1 MKKSTYIL
9 LKYLSILIYL
19 TVLIPSNLLGKDN
32 IRLKC
37 KTKTFQTEIPTIFIL
52 ETIDKK
58 LKSFKYEKGKPMEIT
73 HQNIKNNIIYFEL
86 KAYEGVRF
94 DLDLNS
100 NSFDS
105 DIHLKGLCNAM

>member
-1 MKKSTYIL
+1 MKSSKNIL
-9 LKYLSILIYL
+9 SKYLSILICL
-19 TVLIPSNLLGKDN
+19 TVLIPSSLLGNDN

-52 ETIDKK
+52 EIIDRK
-58 LKSFKYEKGKPMEIT
+58 LKSFKYEKGKPMEIIYQT
-73 HQNIKNNIIYFEL
+73 IENNVIYFEL

>member
-1 MKKSTYIL
+1 MKNSTNIFS
-9 LKYLSILIYL
+9 KYLSILIYL
-19 TVLIPSNLLGKDN
+19 AVLIPSNLLGNDN
-32 IRLKC
+32 IQLKC

-52 ETIDKK
+52 EIMDKK
-58 LKSFKYEKGKPMEIT
+58 LKSFKYKKGKPMEIT
-73 HQNIKNNIIYFEL
+73 HQTIKNNIIYFEL

>member
-1 MKKSTYIL
+1 MKNSAYIL

-37 KTKTFQTEIPTIFIL
+37 KTKTIQTEIPNILIL

-73 HQNIKNNIIYFEL
+73 NQAIENNIIYFEL

-100 NSFDS
+100 NSFVS
-105 DIHLKGLCNAM
+105 DIHLKGLCTAM

>member
-1 MKKSTYIL
+1 MKNSTYIL

-37 KTKTFQTEIPTIFIL
+37 KTKTFQTEIPAIFIL

-73 HQNIKNNIIYFEL
+73 HQTIKNNIIYFEL

-105 DIHLKGLCNAM
+105 DIHLKGLCNGM